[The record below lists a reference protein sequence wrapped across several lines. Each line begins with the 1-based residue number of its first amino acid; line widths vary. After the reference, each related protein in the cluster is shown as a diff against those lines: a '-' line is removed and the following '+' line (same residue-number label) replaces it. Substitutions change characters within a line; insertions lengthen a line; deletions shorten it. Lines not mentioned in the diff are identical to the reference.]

1 MAERIEG
8 NWGER
13 QAKSIPRSPWRQ
25 KSDELYMSEQEIQSF
40 IDQLLRNVGTQ
51 AAQNQNR
58 FSDVAAYN
66 DLPLASRLAGERG
79 IGYQSLLQAREGSE
93 NIQNMAKSV
102 NRDAAKFI
110 LGLQAQKEMAENRN
124 ETALWSSLIGGISS
138 GVGYGL
144 GG

>member
-1 MAERIEG
+1 MLFEDTINEYTAKRQQAEM
-8 NWGER
+8 
-13 QAKSIPRSPWRQ
+13 QPLTM
-25 KSDELYMSEQEIQSF
+25 SDEEIQSF
-40 IDQLLRNVGTQ
+40 IDQLLRNIGTQ
-51 AAQNQNR
+51 ATQNQNR
-58 FSDVAAYN
+58 FADVAAYN

-110 LGLQAQKEMAENRN
+110 LGLQAQREMAKDRN
-124 ETALWSSLIGGISS
+124 ETALWQSVLGGVSS

-144 GG
+144 GNL